1 MFGIAALA
9 ALCFFATAIAAEPSW
24 AQSILGTNV
33 GDSLT
38 AGPAAIPVV
47 PSPPGLPQIP
57 GGNEV
62 LTLFLWLASRYP
74 LLATLPVLIG
84 SLRIFIKPFATWIH
98 STVEQNPSAKE
109 AVWLARFEHS
119 IWWTLIL
126 GFLDYVCSIKP
137 TTLARVLPGS
147 ATGAAADAGKVI
159 ALILLP
165 GFLIFSPG
173 CATQSPERTA
183 LNLNATA
190 EDGVDAALKGWSISI
205 KAREDAADALQAS
218 NPAEYS
224 KRLAAIND
232 EKLKVESAKDAYAQ
246 AEQSAIDGWLAA
258 RSNTNAPPVNLAGAL
273 AAAQAPFLSLLRQ
286 LTH

>member
-109 AVWLARFEHS
+109 AVWLARFESS
-119 IWWTLIL
+119 IWWRIFLRL
-126 GFLDYVCSIKP
+126 LDYICSIKP
-137 TTLARVLPGS
+137 TTLARVLPG
-147 ATGAAADAGKVI
+147 ADCSPSKVI
-159 ALILLP
+159 ALVLLP
-165 GFLIFSPG
+165 TFLMFTPG